1 MGKRPVLGITMGDP
15 FGTGPELTVRALANP
30 AVFER
35 CRPFVI
41 GDMSSMDHALKI
53 LKKVSGIDLKLNR
66 IEKISEARFSYGT
79 IDVLDMGLVPADRIP
94 DTLNGE
100 KPMPY
105 NVGAC
110 PLGGE
115 AAFQYVRKAIYLA
128 LGNEIDAVVTNA
140 ISKEAINMAG
150 YHYPGHTEIFAKFTG
165 TDKYSM
171 MLAHDN
177 LRVVHVSTHVSLRE
191 ACDLV
196 KKDRVLDCIRIAHQA
211 CRSIG
216 IKNPKIGVAGLNPHC
231 GENGL
236 FGREEIEEIQP
247 AIDEAVSEGINIPD
261 MKPVSPDTIF
271 SKALGGWYDI
281 VVAMYHDQGHI
292 PLKLKGFV
300 YNREEK
306 HWEAVA
312 GVNVT
317 LGLPIIRVSVDH
329 GTGYDIAGTGQAV
342 ELSLLNAIDYAILM
356 ANNRNM

>member
-1 MGKRPVLGITMGDP
+1 MEKKPVLGITMGDP
-15 FGTGPELTVRALANP
+15 FGIGPELTVRALANA

-41 GDMSSMDHALKI
+41 GDMSSMEHALAIAKR
-53 LKKVSGIDLKLNR
+53 VHGIDLKLNR
-66 IEKISEARFSYGT
+66 IEKTSEARFSHGT
-79 IDVLDMGLVPADRIP
+79 IDVLDLGVVPVDKIP
-94 DTLNGE
+94 TRPDSG

-110 PLGGE
+110 ALGGE
-115 AAFQYVRKAIYLA
+115 AAFRYIRKAIDMA
-128 LGNEIDAVVTNA
+128 LRNEIDAVVTNA

-150 YHYPGHTEIFAKFTG
+150 HHYAGHTEIFADFTG
-165 TDKYSM
+165 ADKYSM
-171 MLAHDN
+171 MLAHED

-216 IKNPKIGVAGLNPHC
+216 IKDPRIGVAGLNPHC

-236 FGREEIEEIQP
+236 FGSEEIEEIQP
-247 AIDEAVSEGINIPD
+247 AIDRALSEGINIPD
-261 MKPVSPDTIF
+261 RKPVPPDNIF

-292 PLKLKGFV
+292 PLKFKGFV
-300 YNREEK
+300 YNRKEK
-306 HWEAVA
+306 RWEAVA
-312 GVNVT
+312 GINVT

-356 ANNRNM
+356 ANNRKM